1 MPRSKSIDDRILP
14 LIQYDFPGNRH
25 ALAHGVYRVA
35 AFIGELRD
43 FRDRRHRRFRQRH
56 EAWSAALLLME
67 PTSLIGRINS
77 VRGSARPIPVS
88 TSIWLGLRPL
98 RILFMEPVRQDL

>member
-43 FRDRRHRRFRQRH
+43 LMTL
-56 EAWSAALLLME
+56 SVGAAVLM
-67 PTSLIGRINS
+67 LKK
-77 VRGSARPIPVS
+77 
-88 TSIWLGLRPL
+88 
-98 RILFMEPVRQDL
+98 